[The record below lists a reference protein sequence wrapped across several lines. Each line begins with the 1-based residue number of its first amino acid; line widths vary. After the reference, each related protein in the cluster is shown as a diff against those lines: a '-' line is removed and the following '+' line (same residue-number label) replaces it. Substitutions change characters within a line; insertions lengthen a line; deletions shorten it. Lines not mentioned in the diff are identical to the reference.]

1 MASPD
6 FVLLGI
12 GPTTTAPLFVLMGFG
27 TDAAPEPPP
36 IIPPTVDGGGGGGGG
51 GGSTQNSRNRA
62 PDFGVSGRNLRKDRQ
77 RKTVERSPPQ
87 FEEFQR
93 EAADAVIEKAQDI
106 ARARLALKDAQDA
119 RVSAG
124 TATAQ
129 AKRVA
134 AMEAKVLAIELDY
147 EIARDDAEVLLILK
161 TVLR

>member
-1 MASPD
+1 MAAPD

-36 IIPPTVDGGGGGGGG
+36 IIPPTVGGGGGGG

-77 RKTVERSPPQ
+77 RKTVERSLPQ

-124 TATAQ
+124 KATAQ

-147 EIARDDAEVLLILK
+147 EIAMDDAEVLLILK